1 MFNSRNNNMITM
13 QASSVTIRDEKRT
26 ELMSAIENGEDISV
40 EITKDKLHKIN
51 EDSTAQDVEL

>member
-1 MFNSRNNNMITM
+1 M